1 MYHPKRAIFSQ
12 ISLETF
18 KNKPYLSYGTAFA
31 FVRIYIHVY
40 AFVIPSAQVETK
52 VREFIDLFEKFPD
65 GGGETPAVPVCEDW
79 HG

>member
-1 MYHPKRAIFSQ
+1 MGVYSNNKS
-12 ISLETF
+12 ISC
-18 KNKPYLSYGTAFA
+18 YLILSCLPSPSYD

-52 VREFIDLFEKFPD
+52 EREFIDLFEKFPD